1 MCNSC
6 SKRTVDQI
14 GQRMNRSKEADK
26 LSGKNIIDSNVNKLL
41 VTDAIRDV
49 YGDIIGYITLNE
61 SGQTIR
67 IFARNV
73 AQIIEKQNG

>member
-1 MCNSC
+1 MCNTC

-14 GQRMNRSKEADK
+14 GQRINGSKETDR
-26 LSGKNIIDSNVNKLL
+26 LSGKNIIDSNNNKLL

>member
-1 MCNSC
+1 MCGCNSLPLN
-6 SKRTVDQI
+6 QI
-14 GQRMNRSKEADK
+14 GERINRAKEPDR
-26 LSGKNIIDSNVNKLL
+26 LSGKNIIDSNGTRLL

-73 AQIIEKQNG
+73 AQII

>member
-1 MCNSC
+1 MCNTC

-14 GQRMNRSKEADK
+14 GQRINRSKETDR
-26 LSGKNIIDSNVNKLL
+26 LSGKNIIHSNGNKLL

>member
-1 MCNSC
+1 MCGCNNLSLN
-6 SKRTVDQI
+6 QI
-14 GQRMNRSKEADK
+14 GERINRAKEPDR
-26 LSGKNIIDSNVNKLL
+26 LSGKNIIDSSGNRLL

-49 YGDIIGYITLNE
+49 YGDIVGYITLNE

-73 AQIIEKQNG
+73 AQII

>member
-1 MCNSC
+1 MCNTC

-14 GQRMNRSKEADK
+14 GQRINMSKETDR
-26 LSGKNIIDSNVNKLL
+26 LSGKNIIDSNGNKLL

>member
-14 GQRMNRSKEADK
+14 GQRINRSKETDR
-26 LSGKNIIDSNVNKLL
+26 LSGKNIIDSNGNKLL

>member
-1 MCNSC
+1 MCNTC

-14 GQRMNRSKEADK
+14 GQRINRSKETDR
-26 LSGKNIIDSNVNKLL
+26 LSGKNIIDSNGNKLL

>member
-1 MCNSC
+1 MCNTC

-14 GQRMNRSKEADK
+14 GQRINRSKETNR
-26 LSGKNIIDSNVNKLL
+26 LSGKNIIDSNGNKLL

>member
-6 SKRTVDQI
+6 NKRTLDQI
-14 GQRMNRSKEADK
+14 GQRITRTNEPDT
-26 LSGKNIIDSNVNKLL
+26 LSGKNILDSNGNRLL
-41 VTDAIRDV
+41 VSDAIRDI

-61 SGQTIR
+61 NGQTVR

-73 AQIIEKQNG
+73 AQIIEK

>member
-1 MCNSC
+1 
-6 SKRTVDQI
+6 
-14 GQRMNRSKEADK
+14 
-26 LSGKNIIDSNVNKLL
+26 LSGKNIIDSNGNKLL

>member
-1 MCNSC
+1 MCGCNSLPLN
-6 SKRTVDQI
+6 QI
-14 GQRMNRSKEADK
+14 GERINRAKEPDR
-26 LSGKNIIDSNVNKLL
+26 LSGKNIIDSNGTRLL

-67 IFARNV
+67 IFAKNV
-73 AQIIEKQNG
+73 AQII

>member
-1 MCNSC
+1 MCNTC

-14 GQRMNRSKEADK
+14 GQRINRSKETDR
-26 LSGKNIIDSNVNKLL
+26 LSGKNIIDSNGNKLL

-49 YGDIIGYITLNE
+49 YGDIIGYITINE

>member
-1 MCNSC
+1 MCGCNSLPLN
-6 SKRTVDQI
+6 QI
-14 GQRMNRSKEADK
+14 GERINRAKEPDR
-26 LSGKNIIDSNVNKLL
+26 LSGKNIIDSNGTRLL

-49 YGDIIGYITLNE
+49 YGDIVGYITLNE

-73 AQIIEKQNG
+73 AQII

>member
-1 MCNSC
+1 MCNTC
-6 SKRTVDQI
+6 NKRTVDQI
-14 GQRMNRSKEADK
+14 GQRINRSKETDR
-26 LSGKNIIDSNVNKLL
+26 LSGKNIIDSNGNKLL

>member
-1 MCNSC
+1 MCNTC
-6 SKRTVDQI
+6 IKRTADQI
-14 GQRMNRSKEADK
+14 GQRINRSKETDR
-26 LSGKNIIDSNVNKLL
+26 LSGKNVIDSNGNKLL

>member
-26 LSGKNIIDSNVNKLL
+26 LSGKNIIDSNGNKLL

>member
-1 MCNSC
+1 MCNTC

-14 GQRMNRSKEADK
+14 GQRLNRSKETDR
-26 LSGKNIIDSNVNKLL
+26 LSGKNIIDSNGNKLL

>member
-1 MCNSC
+1 MCNTC

-14 GQRMNRSKEADK
+14 GQRINRSKETDR
-26 LSGKNIIDSNVNKLL
+26 LSGKNIIDSNNNKLL

>member
-1 MCNSC
+1 MCNTC

-14 GQRMNRSKEADK
+14 GQRINRSKETDR
-26 LSGKNIIDSNVNKLL
+26 LSGKNIIDSNGNKLL
-41 VTDAIRDV
+41 VIDAIRDV

>member
-1 MCNSC
+1 MCNTC

-26 LSGKNIIDSNVNKLL
+26 LSGKNIIDSNGNKLL